1 MTVPVGGSPLLSD
14 EQVRRA
20 QSRTR
25 AVLIAGQVLAGIG
38 MGSTL
43 SAGALLVTQVS
54 GSPAWSGM
62 AATMTTVGAAFASV
76 PLARL
81 ARRAGRAPAL
91 ATGAVTAA
99 LGAVVG
105 ILAAVLV
112 SLPLLLLA
120 LALIGVGTAV
130 NLQSRFAATDL
141 SEPRHRGR
149 DLALVVWATTVGAIA
164 GPNLIAPADA
174 VGIAVGLPELSG
186 PFLFTLAAQAIASVL
201 YLVAL
206 RPDPLKMAER
216 LRLERPVSAVVE
228 SVADANGVRT
238 GLIALALSHA
248 TMVAVM
254 SMTPVHLVAHGA
266 TLVVVGVTISLH
278 VAGMYALAPL
288 FGILSDRLGRGR
300 TIAIGQAMLLAS
312 LLTTALGAESQAA
325 VVVGLVLLG
334 LGWSAAPVSAS
345 ALISESA
352 PADRRTVIQGRS
364 DLLMSATGAVGGA
377 LAGPVLALV
386 GYAGLALSTLLLVVV
401 VLVALTWRAVRRTP
415 AARN

>member
-1 MTVPVGGSPLLSD
+1 MTGPAGGAPLLSD
-14 EQVRRA
+14 DEVRRA
-20 QSRTR
+20 HGRTR
-25 AVLIAGQVLAGIG
+25 AVLVSGQVLAGIG

-43 SAGALLVTQVS
+43 SAGALLVTEVS
-54 GSPAWSGM
+54 GSAAWSGM
-62 AATMTTVGAAFASV
+62 AATMTTVGAALASV

-81 ARRAGRAPAL
+81 ARRSGRSPAL
-91 ATGAVTAA
+91 ATGALTAA
-99 LGAVVG
+99 LGAVAG

-112 SLPLLLLA
+112 SLPLLLVA

-149 DLALVVWATTVGAIA
+149 DLAIVVWATTVGAIA

-174 VGIAVGLPELSG
+174 VGVALGLPELSG
-186 PFLFTLAAQAIASVL
+186 PFLFTLTAQALASIM

-216 LRLERPVSAVVE
+216 LRLERPVSAVIE
-228 SVADANGVRT
+228 NVADANGVRT

-254 SMTPVHLVAHGA
+254 SMTPVHLVAHSA

-278 VAGMYALAPL
+278 IAGMYALAPL
-288 FGILSDRLGRGR
+288 FGILSDRLGRGP
-300 TIAIGQAMLLAS
+300 TIALGQAMLLAS
-312 LLTTALGAESQAA
+312 LLTTALGAESHEA
-325 VVVGLVLLG
+325 VVVGLILLG
-334 LGWSAAPVSAS
+334 LGWSAATVAAS
-345 ALISESA
+345 ALVSESA
-352 PADRRTVIQGRS
+352 PAERRTIIQGRS

-386 GYAGLALSTLLLVVV
+386 GYAGLALSALLLVVV
-401 VLVALTWRAVRRTP
+401 VLVALSWRAVRRGTVT
-415 AARN
+415 RN

>member
-91 ATGAVTAA
+91 ATGAVTA
-99 LGAVVG
+99 
-105 ILAAVLV
+105 VLV

-164 GPNLIAPADA
+164 GPNLKFTFGA
-174 VGIAVGLPELSG
+174 SG
-186 PFLFTLAAQAIASVL
+186 TSVIS
-201 YLVAL
+201 
-206 RPDPLKMAER
+206 RP
-216 LRLERPVSAVVE
+216 SAFRR
-228 SVADANGVRT
+228 AR
-238 GLIALALSHA
+238 
-248 TMVAVM
+248 
-254 SMTPVHLVAHGA
+254 
-266 TLVVVGVTISLH
+266 
-278 VAGMYALAPL
+278 
-288 FGILSDRLGRGR
+288 R
-300 TIAIGQAMLLAS
+300 
-312 LLTTALGAESQAA
+312 
-325 VVVGLVLLG
+325 
-334 LGWSAAPVSAS
+334 SAAFSMIP
-345 ALISESA
+345 L
-352 PADRRTVIQGRS
+352 
-364 DLLMSATGAVGGA
+364 
-377 LAGPVLALV
+377 
-386 GYAGLALSTLLLVVV
+386 
-401 VLVALTWRAVRRTP
+401 
-415 AARN
+415 